1 MSDLS
6 VKYVLLKGAFKFP
19 QTPLAFSDTFVD
31 DINRNY
37 KITPYP
43 LAFVSDV

>member
-19 QTPLAFSDTFVD
+19 QTPLAFSGTFVD
-31 DINRNY
+31 DIGYSLILTGMARLH
-37 KITPYP
+37 IIR
-43 LAFVSDV
+43 